1 MPGPSRGARA
11 TPSSTRPRRGCCLGL
26 ALLPLLAILAAWA
39 WSALAPPPADALRQ
53 ALEPSAELSV
63 ATEPWLVFQPG
74 DAPPGVGL
82 ILYPGGLV
90 DPRAYAPLAR
100 ALAEAGYLVVVPP
113 MPLRL
118 AVLAPDTAAEIQ
130 AAFPTV
136 ERWVVGGHSLG
147 GAMAA
152 RFAAENPDAVDGLVL
167 WAAYPPDESD
177 LSTAGIPV
185 ISIRGTQDGLT
196 SAEDLRAA
204 RDRLPAPTRWIEI
217 EGGNHAQFGWYGEQR
232 GDLPASITREAQQ
245 AQVAKATLEWLRA
258 GRDAP

>member
-11 TPSSTRPRRGCCLGL
+11 ALGSRRPRRGCCLGL

-39 WSALAPPPADALRQ
+39 WSALAPPPADAVRQ

-204 RDRLPAPTRWIEI
+204 RDRLPASTRWIEI